1 MIYMEQPN
9 PQVVIAYLKARG
21 WSIKGSTSQHTLMG
35 PPKDLQFGDP
45 SFQYKI
51 PLNQMASD
59 YQEYAT
65 RIVFSI
71 ADLYR
76 LDRWKLLNLVSQSI
90 DQIKQDIELKKALLA
105 HAS

>member
-1 MIYMEQPN
+1 MELPN

-21 WSIKGSTSQHTLMG
+21 WTIKGSSSQYTLMS
-35 PPKDLQFGDP
+35 PPTDLSFGDP
-45 SFQYKI
+45 NFQYKI

-59 YQEYAT
+59 YREYAT

-76 LDRWKLLNLVSQSI
+76 LDRWKLLHLVSQSI
-90 DQIKQDIELKKALLA
+90 DQIKQDIELKKALLS

>member
-1 MIYMEQPN
+1 MELPN

-21 WSIKGSTSQHTLMG
+21 WSIKGSTSQYTTMA
-35 PPKDLQFGDP
+35 PPQDLQFGDP
-45 SFQYKI
+45 DFQYKV
-51 PLNQMASD
+51 PLNQTAED
-59 YQEYAT
+59 YREYAT

-76 LDRWKLLNLVSQSI
+76 LDRWKFLQLVSQSI
-90 DQIKQDIELKKALLA
+90 DQIKQDIEFKKALLS